1 MSMSTR
7 TVNTDDTVAIVTGGR
22 ASRTRSAAV
31 RRRQRSMTLRAFAHV
46 AIIIVGLLM
55 IYPLLWM
62 LSSSFKPQELI
73 FTEPGL
79 WPSEFTL
86 DSFVDGWNALGI
98 PFGAFFLNSA
108 IVAALAVIGNLFSC
122 AFAAYAFARLEFKLK
137 PLLFA
142 IMLGTIMLPFHVVL
156 VPQYILFQQLDW
168 TNTFLP
174 LVVPKFLAVDAFFIF
189 LMVQFIRG
197 LPRELDDAA
206 TVDGCGPIAV
216 FWRII
221 LPLMRPALAV
231 TAVFT
236 FIWTWN
242 DFLTPLLYI
251 TDRQLYTVPVALN
264 AFLDSTGA
272 SQWGPMF
279 AMSLLSLVPLFIVF
293 LAAQRQ
299 LVKGIATTGLK

>member
-1 MSMSTR
+1 MADTR
-7 TVNTDDTVAIVTGGR
+7 TIVLGARAGNRSRRARGG
-22 ASRTRSAAV
+22 TSAGRLV
-31 RRRQRSMTLRAFAHV
+31 AHV
-46 AIIIVGLLM
+46 VIILVGVAM
-55 IYPLLWM
+55 IYPLLW
-62 LSSSFKPQELI
+62 LVVSSFRPGDQI
-73 FTEPGL
+73 FSEPGL
-79 WPSEFTL
+79 VPRQLTL
-86 DSFVDGWNALGI
+86 RNFADGWDAVGL
-98 PFGAFFLNSA
+98 PFGLFLMNST
-108 IVAALAVIGNLFSC
+108 IVAGLSVIGNLFAC
-122 AFAAYAFARLEFKLK
+122 TLAAYAFARLDFKFK

-142 IMLGTIMLPFHVVL
+142 VMMATIMLPFHVVL
-156 VPQYILFQQLDW
+156 VPQYILFQSIGW

-189 LMVQFIRG
+189 LLVQFIRG

-206 TVDGCGPIAV
+206 TVDGCGPIAI

-221 LPLMRPALAV
+221 LPLMKPALAV

-251 TDRQLYTVPVALN
+251 TDRNLFTTPVALN

-272 SQWGPMF
+272 TQWGPMF

-293 LAAQRQ
+293 VVAQRH
-299 LVKGIATTGLK
+299 LVQGIATTGLK

>member
-1 MSMSTR
+1 MATETLVLAGSRKYRKPRKKRGS
-7 TVNTDDTVAIVTGGR
+7 R
-22 ASRTRSAAV
+22 ASRV
-31 RRRQRSMTLRAFAHV
+31 IAHTV
-46 AIIIVGLLM
+46 IILVGLLM
-55 IYPLLWM
+55 IYPLLW
-62 LSSSFKPQELI
+62 LVVSAFRPQDQI
-73 FTEPGL
+73 FSEPGL
-79 WPSEFTL
+79 IPRELTL
-86 DSFVDGWNALGI
+86 QNFIDGWDAVGL
-98 PFGAFFLNSA
+98 PFAVFLLNSTV
-108 IVAALAVIGNLFSC
+108 VAGLAVIGNLFSC
-122 AFAAYAFARLEFKLK
+122 TLAAYAFARLEFRFK

-142 IMLGTIMLPFHVVL
+142 VMLGTIMLPFHVVL
-156 VPQYILFQQLDW
+156 VPQYIMFQSIGW

-251 TDRQLYTVPVALN
+251 TDRNLFTTPVALN
-264 AFLDSTGA
+264 AFQDSTGA
-272 SQWGPMF
+272 TAWGPMF
-279 AMSLLSLVPLFIVF
+279 AMSLLSLLPLFIIF
-293 LAAQRQ
+293 LLAQKH
-299 LVKGIATTGLK
+299 LVRGIATTGLK

>member
-1 MSMSTR
+1 MATE
-7 TVNTDDTVAIVTGGR
+7 AIVLPGAAATQRNKKRGRKPGGH
-22 ASRTRSAAV
+22 
-31 RRRQRSMTLRAFAHV
+31 LLAH
-46 AIIIVGLLM
+46 ALIILVGLLM
-55 IYPLLWM
+55 IYPLLW
-62 LSSSFKPQELI
+62 LIVSAFRPQDQI
-73 FTEPGL
+73 FSEPGL
-79 WPSEFTL
+79 IPREMTL
-86 DSFVDGWNALGI
+86 QNFVDGWNAVGPPFAVFLG
-98 PFGAFFLNSA
+98 NST
-108 IVAALAVIGNLFSC
+108 IVAGLAVVGNLFSC
-122 AFAAYAFARLEFKLK
+122 TLAAYAFARLEFRFK

-156 VPQYILFQQLDW
+156 VPQYIMFQSIDW

-216 FWRII
+216 FWRVI

-251 TDRQLYTVPVALN
+251 TDRSLFTTPVALN
-264 AFLDSTGA
+264 AFQDSTGA
-272 SQWGPMF
+272 TAWGPMF
-279 AMSLLSLVPLFIVF
+279 AMSLVSLIPLFIIF
-293 LAAQRQ
+293 LLAQKHLIR
-299 LVKGIATTGLK
+299 GIATTGLK